1 MPGVSAVKLILLQ
14 DIVERL
20 GAIVGIPES
29 SIINALVDVAWDR
42 QEADKLETM
51 IEDSWEAAL
60 ESFKAYVDTQGH

>member
-1 MPGVSAVKLILLQ
+1 MPGLSAVKLILLQ